1 MKVAEAELTHTEE
14 LARAERPPRQEKVEE
29 IERLKTILSE
39 AAGVF
44 LTDFRGI
51 DVAKMNAL
59 RLRFR
64 EAGVEYT
71 VVKNN
76 LLKRA
81 ADGIGLEGW
90 IADLEGPTALAVG
103 MQDPVAPARV
113 IKEFQDDHTR
123 EADLLAFKGGL
134 LRGEA
139 IKVDIYMRLAAMPD
153 RDVLIAKILYML
165 AYPTRG
171 LVTALSDVS
180 RRLVYALND
189 LRQRLDAEIESVGE
203 PEEAEPETETEIE
216 VEVETKEVTEVEAEA
231 EAEAEVKAEAEV
243 ETEAEAETAAKE
255 VTEVEAEAEVEAE
268 VETEAEAEAE
278 VEKEAET
285 EVEAEVK
292 EEAESAEGYEPDEKG
307 E

>member
-113 IKEFQDDHTR
+113 IKEFQDDHKR

-216 VEVETKEVTEVEAEA
+216 AEVETEAEEVTEVEAEA

-243 ETEAEAETAAKE
+243 ETAAKE
-255 VTEVEAEAEVEAE
+255 VTEVEAEAEVE
-268 VETEAEAEAE
+268 T
-278 VEKEAET
+278 ET

-292 EEAESAEGYEPDEKG
+292 EEAKEEAESAEGREPDEKG

>member
-29 IERLKTILSE
+29 VERLKTILSE

-64 EAGVEYT
+64 QAGVEYT

-81 ADGIGLEGW
+81 ADGIGLEEW
-90 IADLEGPTALAVG
+90 IADIEGPTALAVG

-113 IKEFQDDHTR
+113 IKEFQDDHKR

-139 IKVDIYMRLAAMPD
+139 IKVDIFKRLAAMPA
-153 RDVLIAKILYML
+153 RDVLIAKILYLL

-171 LVTALSDVS
+171 LVTALSEVP
-180 RRLVYALND
+180 RKLVYALND
-189 LRQRLDAEIESVGE
+189 LRQRRDAEAESVGE
-203 PEEAEPETETEIE
+203 PEDAEPEAETEIE
-216 VEVETKEVTEVEAEA
+216 TEVETEAEAEAGVKAETEAEAEAEVKAETEAEA
-231 EAEAEVKAEAEV
+231 EAEAEVKEETET
-243 ETEAEAETAAKE
+243 ETEAEAGVKA
-255 VTEVEAEAEVEAE
+255 
-268 VETEAEAEAE
+268 ETEAEAEA
-278 VEKEAET
+278 
-285 EVEAEVK
+285 EAEVK
-292 EEAESAEGYEPDEKG
+292 EEAESAEGREPDEKDR
-307 E
+307 